1 MGVLTTFLLALAS
14 AALPV
19 VNMEVA
25 LVAADAASTAP
36 DWLLAAAAAVGQV
49 AGKTLYYLLGAGVIS
64 PSRLLGGDRGR
75 RRPARPVGPRR
86 ALWAVRLAAVQAWAQ
101 QRPWGPAALTFVS
114 AVTGLPPFAVTS
126 FAAGTLRV
134 PLWLFWAT
142 GLSGRFLRFLA
153 VVGVGGRLTEW
164 LLA

>member
-1 MGVLTTFLLALAS
+1 MAVLTTFLLALAS

-25 LVAADAASTAP
+25 LVGAVAASSAP
-36 DWLLAAAAAVGQV
+36 GWLLAAAAAVGQV

-64 PSRLLGGDRGR
+64 PSRLLGRPGRGT
-75 RRPARPVGPRR
+75 RRPPGPRR
-86 ALWAVRLAAVQAWAQ
+86 TRWAVRFAAVQAWAQ
-101 QRPWGPAALTFVS
+101 QRPWGPGALTFVS

-134 PLWLFWAT
+134 PLWLFLAT

-153 VVGVGGRLTEW
+153 VVGAGGELTDRLVG
-164 LLA
+164 